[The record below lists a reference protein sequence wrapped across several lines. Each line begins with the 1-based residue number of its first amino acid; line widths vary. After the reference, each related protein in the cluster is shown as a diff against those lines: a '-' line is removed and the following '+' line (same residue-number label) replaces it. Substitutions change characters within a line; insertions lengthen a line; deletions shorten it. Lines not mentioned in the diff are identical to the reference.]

1 MGLPEM
7 RSMDGYDFTLQG
19 VYGIW
24 NGRPAAPSQ
33 STSAG
38 REAGSDSFL
47 YSKAVAARAAASR
60 GSRTPDNSMDP
71 DYIRAMETI
80 IRQRP
85 DEFLDTVLPVETSR
99 RTHRRFMLAICG
111 ELTGARLEAEIS
123 RYDEGSQGHSY
134 ERFLTVVLGVSLGSR
149 KPSSLRPLG

>member
-7 RSMDGYDFTLQG
+7 RSIDGYDFTLEG

-24 NGRPAAPSQ
+24 NGHPA
-33 STSAG
+33 TSARNAASLQSVSAE
-38 REAGSDSFL
+38 REAASDGFL
-47 YSKAVAARAAASR
+47 YSKAVAARAAAAR
-60 GSRTPDNSMDP
+60 GNKTPDDSMDP

-111 ELTGARLEAEIS
+111 ELTGARLEAEIL
-123 RYDEGSQGHSY
+123 RYDEADRAY
-134 ERFLTVVLGVSLGSR
+134 YARDR
-149 KPSSLRPLG
+149 